1 MKTLTEFF
9 GRNLKSLEEQMAT
22 IQSGAQ
28 TAAEE
33 ALKAEGKTEEE
44 IQAALP
50 EAIKG
55 VVAAKIT
62 ELTKMEGDKISWA
75 LSALEMV
82 KGKRGSIKRVLVMS
96 AGEGEKIPAGL
107 KEIDGKY
114 FSVEFFPEAGRPGAS
129 MAPSRGERGGRDG
142 KGRGGKGGKGGRDGK
157 GRGDDRRP
165 RRPEGAPAEG
175 GGSGFVIKTSG
186 VGPTG
191 EIGGRPARPPRGE
204 PRGERKPRREATP
217 RAPLTEEQKAEMA
230 AKRAE
235 RDAARAAK
243 NAEFLAKRE
252 AAAAAEPQ
260 YDGKTNRI
268 KPRPAGSAPLTTAPV
283 EQPASEESS
292 NQQA

>member
-9 GRNLKSLEEQMAT
+9 GRNLKTLEEQMAT
-22 IQSGAQ
+22 IQSEAK

-33 ALKAEGKTEEE
+33 ALKTEGKTEEE

-50 EAIKG
+50 EAIK
-55 VVAAKIT
+55 AAVGTKIT
-62 ELTKMEGDKISWA
+62 ELTKMEGDKISWL

-82 KGKRGSIKRVLVMS
+82 KGKKGSIKRVLVMS
-96 AGEGEKIPAGL
+96 ASEGEKIPSDL

-114 FSVEFFPEAGRPGAS
+114 FSVEFFPEAARPGAKMDS
-129 MAPSRGERGGRDG
+129 SRDDRGGRDG

-157 GRGDDRRP
+157 GRGGRGGRDGDDRRP
-165 RRPEGAPAEG
+165 RRSEGAPAEG

-191 EIGGRPARPPRGE
+191 EIGGRPPRQ
-204 PRGERKPRREATP
+204 PRGERKPRREKTP
-217 RAPLTEEQKAEMA
+217 RSPLTEEQKAELA

-243 NAEFLAKRE
+243 NAEFQAKRE
-252 AAAAAEPQ
+252 AAAALEPQ

-268 KPRPAGSAPLTTAPV
+268 KPRPPGSAPVVAPT
-283 EQPASEESS
+283 EQTASE
-292 NQQA
+292 